1 MYDPLIC
8 LIKLTYHLLRF
19 LLCHFLWASH
29 SLSALRAYLE
39 PFTLILSNHLPDAYP
54 VHLSPCWASSLS
66 LFLLPQGSWRVC
78 FTKTTDVA
86 RIQERI
92 VIRDM
97 KSMPILV
104 SSVKSSTIFTIISR
118 AKTLLPAIFCI
129 NLLFSPSSWLHSEN
143 SETLH
148 ILLI

>member
-66 LFLLPQGSWRVC
+66 LFLLPQGSWESASL
-78 FTKTTDVA
+78 KL
-86 RIQERI
+86 Q
-92 VIRDM
+92 M
-97 KSMPILV
+97 
-104 SSVKSSTIFTIISR
+104 
-118 AKTLLPAIFCI
+118 LPGFRNVLSLWNQCQSWCLQL
-129 NLLFSPSSWLHSEN
+129 NQVPFSPSYLEQKDYFQPYFVLICFSLLYHDSTVK
-143 SETLH
+143 TLRLC
-148 ILLI
+148 IYC